1 MKKSVL
7 FAVLAGALALCA
19 GPYDRA
25 LQRARHVA
33 GPGGDQAMRQAW
45 IQMDGVM
52 HAHRGALPGPGGV
65 EGLKILCAPGR
76 VDPALLRLRD
86 LPRMD
91 ERHCP
96 VAYVGNE
103 LGALRML
110 PRSVGPH
117 CPVLFTKPGPGVTEI
132 VVLLAGGHVRRIDAR
147 YIRNCSSVIHYL
159 KRDCREPGHPVWARL
174 ERAAALIDNPVPPP
188 PPKPVVVRPVPPPPA
203 PAPVVRPVPP
213 PPPKPVAVRPVP
225 PPPKPAPVVRPVP
238 LPPKPAPAVRPAPGP
253 KPAPAPVKP
262 GPGPRGPHAGP
273 APEPVPEPA
282 PAPAPGP
289 KSRRDWDRR

>member
-1 MKKSVL
+1 MKRIVVTLVL
-7 FAVLAGALALCA
+7 SGAFALCA

-25 LQRARHVA
+25 LQRARQVA

-52 HAHRGALPGPGGV
+52 QARKGTLPGPCGV

-86 LPRMD
+86 LHRMD

-103 LGALRML
+103 LGHLRML
-110 PRSVGPH
+110 PRSVGPG
-117 CPVLFTKPGPGVTEI
+117 CPILFTKPGPGVAVIE
-132 VVLLAGGHVRRIDAR
+132 VLLAGGHVRRIDAK

-159 KRDCREPGHPVWARL
+159 KRESKEPVHPVWARL

-188 PPKPVVVRPVPPPPA
+188 PPKPV
-203 PAPVVRPVPP
+203 
-213 PPPKPVAVRPVP
+213 
-225 PPPKPAPVVRPVP
+225 
-238 LPPKPAPAVRPAPGP
+238 PAPGP
-253 KPAPAPVKP
+253 RPDRNRK
-262 GPGPRGPHAGP
+262 
-273 APEPVPEPA
+273 
-282 PAPAPGP
+282 
-289 KSRRDWDRR
+289 RR

>member
-1 MKKSVL
+1 MKKTVL

-25 LQRARHVA
+25 LQRARQAA

-52 HAHRGALPGPGGV
+52 QAHRGALPGPCGV

-103 LGALRML
+103 LGSLRML
-110 PRSVGPH
+110 PRSVGPD
-117 CPVLFTKPGPGVTEI
+117 CPILFTKPGPGVHVIE
-132 VVLLAGGHVRRIDAR
+132 VLLAGGRVRRIDAK

-159 KRDCREPGHPVWARL
+159 KRESRESGHSVWARL
-174 ERAAALIDNPVPPP
+174 ERAAALIDNPVPP
-188 PPKPVVVRPVPPPPA
+188 
-203 PAPVVRPVPP
+203 
-213 PPPKPVAVRPVP
+213 
-225 PPPKPAPVVRPVP
+225 
-238 LPPKPAPAVRPAPGP
+238 RPAPGP
-253 KPAPAPVKP
+253 KPAP
-262 GPGPRGPHAGP
+262 GPGK
-273 APEPVPEPA
+273 
-282 PAPAPGP
+282 PAPGP
-289 KSRRDWDRR
+289 KPNRDWGRR

>member
-1 MKKSVL
+1 MTHHNKEKGMKKIVFTLVL
-7 FAVLAGALALCA
+7 SGVAALCA

-25 LQRARHVA
+25 LQKARHVA

-65 EGLKILCAPGR
+65 AGLKVLCGPGR

-110 PRSVGPH
+110 PKTVGPG
-117 CPVLFTKPGPGVTEI
+117 CPVLFTKPAPGVTTVE
-132 VVLLAGGHVRRIDAR
+132 VLLANGHVKRIDAR
-147 YIRNCSSVIHYL
+147 YTRNCVGVIRYL
-159 KRDCREPGHPVWARL
+159 KRESREPGHPVWARL
-174 ERAAALIDNPVPPP
+174 EQAAARIDNPLPPP
-188 PPKPVVVRPVPPPPA
+188 
-203 PAPVVRPVPP
+203 
-213 PPPKPVAVRPVP
+213 
-225 PPPKPAPVVRPVP
+225 
-238 LPPKPAPAVRPAPGP
+238 PPKPAPAVRPVPPRPAPVP
-253 KPAPAPVKP
+253 APRPAPAPIRPAPAP
-262 GPGPRGPHAGP
+262 GPG
-273 APEPVPEPA
+273 PA

-289 KSRRDWDRR
+289 KPYRSW